1 MSSAIID
8 PVINIIESLMA
19 WTASS
24 VLKQTFPAYCKIVTS
39 DNDTTLVGADGS
51 LASIVRLDGTG
62 LLIGTKEFDELVAGV
77 TRAIQPFLTG
87 LGHSLQVFFMRDPE
101 LVRREIEDSQRPS
114 LQTMRK
120 LGLDIE
126 ELVEERTNN
135 MSKYCSSE
143 QCFLV
148 LWTKPSAMSP
158 DELKRDRRAM
168 QEFIKSKDI
177 PPMSQAQYLYT
188 AIPSLRNRHSSF
200 VDAVLSDFKD
210 CGLRLTLMEVHKA
223 IHASKMTV
231 NPSRTDLDWR
241 PALPGDKIVPRV
253 LKGVSARDISE
264 VMWPKLE
271 EQIMGADCEV
281 RGLRTVRIADR
292 YYAPMVMEHYPQQPQ
307 SFAKLFRRLGET
319 GIPYRVSFM
328 IDPEGLNS
336 MKFKATMATFLAF
349 ASDANKKI
357 KAAVEA
363 LRQIESNGEAVVQM
377 RIAFATWS
385 QDEKLLESRASSL
398 ARAVQGWGI
407 CDVRDV
413 TGDPALGL
421 VSSMMGVTDENCAPA
436 VAAPLGD
443 VIAMLPLTRP
453 SSVWESGA
461 QLFRSRDGKLL
472 PYQPGSGKQD
482 TWIDLIYSPPGGGKS
497 VLMNASNMALC
508 LSPGIERLPYIAIID
523 VGPSS
528 SGLIELLKEAL
539 PDDKKHLANYFRLSM
554 SEEYAINPF
563 DTQLGCRFPVGSERS
578 TLVAI
583 ITLLA
588 TPVGKSEPYDSA
600 ADMAGLLVDTV
611 YKQNFERPK
620 RYERYV
626 NEDIDK
632 VLDREGFVQESD
644 TAWWDVVDFLFDKH
658 LRHEASIAQRY
669 AVPILADLTK
679 ATSEPEVKDL
689 YGRIIVETKE
699 TLVEAMNRVV
709 SSAIREFP
717 VLAQPTRFD
726 IGDSRIVSIDLDE
739 VARGDGEGAERQ
751 TSLMYMLAR
760 HAAARHFYLLP
771 TVVPNMPARYQ
782 AYHTKRINEIREDVK
797 RLCFDEFHRTS
808 SSKVVREQVLRDM
821 REGRKWNIQVT
832 LVSQSVE
839 DFDKVMLEFATSIFV
854 LKVSNPEAAART
866 AQVLKLSDAARV
878 ALERDVKGPKKGGGT
893 ILAWFATKEGNTLQL
908 LTNTVGPIELW
919 AYSTTVE
926 DVAIRRRLYGIMP
939 PSQARRKLARAYP
952 DGTAKD
958 DVDRRKAMLRDE
970 DAGSVIDEV
979 VREVA
984 AMPL

>member
-1 MSSAIID
+1 MASAIID
-8 PVINIIESLMA
+8 PIIDIVESLMA
-19 WTASS
+19 WTATSI
-24 VLKQTFPAYCKIVTS
+24 LKQTFPAYCKIVTS
-39 DNDTTLVGADGS
+39 DSDTSLVGSDGS
-51 LASIVRLDGTG
+51 LASVVRLDGTG
-62 LLIGTKEFDELVAGV
+62 LLIGTKEFDHLVESV
-77 TRAIQPFLTG
+77 TRSLQPFLSS
-87 LGHSLQVFFMRDPE
+87 LGHSVQVFFMRDPE

-114 LQTMRK
+114 LETMRRH
-120 LGLDIE
+120 GLDIE
-126 ELVEERTNN
+126 ELIEERTAN
-135 MSKYCSSE
+135 MAKYCSSE
-143 QCFLV
+143 QCYLV
-148 LWTKPSAMSP
+148 LWTKPSSMSS

-168 QEFIKSKDI
+168 QELIKSKNI

-188 AIPSLRNRHSSF
+188 AIPTLRNRHTSF
-200 VDAVLSDFKD
+200 VDAVLADFKD
-210 CGLRLTLMEVHKA
+210 FGLRVSLLEVHSA

-231 NPSRTDLDWR
+231 SPSRTDLDWR

-253 LKGVSARDISE
+253 LKGIGPRDISE

-281 RGLRTVRIADR
+281 RSLRTVRIADR
-292 YYAPMVMEHYPQQPQ
+292 FYAPMVMEHYPQQPQ
-307 SFAKLFRRLGET
+307 AFDKLFRRLGES

-336 MKFKATMATFLAF
+336 LKFKATMATFLAF
-349 ASDANKKI
+349 ASDTNKKI

-363 LRQIESNGEAVVQM
+363 LRQIEHAGEAVVQM

-421 VSSMMGVTDENCAPA
+421 VSSMMGVSDESCAPA
-436 VAAPLGD
+436 VAAPLSD
-443 VIAMLPLTRP
+443 VVSMLPITRP
-453 SSVWESGA
+453 GSAWESGA
-461 QLFRSRDGKLL
+461 QLFRTEDGKLL

-539 PDDKKHLANYFRLSM
+539 PADKKHLANYFRLSM

-583 ITLLA
+583 LTLLA
-588 TPVGKSEPYDSA
+588 TPVGKSEPYNSA

-611 YKQNFERPK
+611 YKLNVERPK
-620 RYERYV
+620 RYERFL
-626 NEDIDK
+626 NEEIDS
-632 VLDREGFVQESD
+632 VLEREGFVQEHDS
-644 TAWWDVVDFLFDKH
+644 AWWDVVDFLFDKH
-658 LRHEASIAQRY
+658 LHHEASIAQRY
-669 AVPILADLTK
+669 AVPTLADITK
-679 ATSEPEVKDL
+679 ATAEPEVKDI
-689 YGRIIVETKE
+689 YGRVIVDTGE
-699 TLVEAMNRVV
+699 TLVQAMNRVV
-709 SSAIREFP
+709 SSSIREFP
-717 VLAQPTRFD
+717 VLSQPTRFD

-739 VARGDGEGAERQ
+739 VARGDGEGAARQ

-760 HAAARHFYLLP
+760 HASARHFYLLP
-771 TVVPNMPARYQ
+771 TVVSTMPERYRD
-782 AYHTKRINEIREDVK
+782 YHAKRISEIREDVK
-797 RLCFDEFHRTS
+797 RLCYDEFHRTS
-808 SSKVVREQVLRDM
+808 AAKVVREQVLRDM

-832 LVSQSVE
+832 LVSQSIE
-839 DFDKVMLEFATSIFV
+839 DFDEVMIEFATSIFV
-854 LKVSNPEAAART
+854 LKVPNPEAAART
-866 AQVLKLSDAARV
+866 AKILKLSEAARI
-878 ALERDVKGPKKGGGT
+878 ALERKVRGPKKGGGT
-893 ILAWFATKEGNTLQL
+893 ILAWFATKDGTTLQL

-926 DVAIRRRLYGIMP
+926 DVAIRRRLYSIMHP
-939 PSQARRKLARAYP
+939 PLARRKLARAYP
-952 DGTAKD
+952 GGSAKD
-958 DVDRRKAMLRDE
+958 DVDRRKAMMRDE
-970 DAGSVIDEV
+970 NAGSVIDEI
-979 VREVA
+979 VREIA
-984 AMPL
+984 AMPV